1 MHLKQLEFA
10 YCACGPFNKN
20 KEVIQTFENT

>member
-20 KEVIQTFENT
+20 KEAIQTFENT